1 MCCHPKCREWHA
13 PDHQAWA
20 TVRQTSLMKAERAR
34 QNRAYV
40 RELLQERQ
48 PEFAAALAAAKEQI
62 VRQRSAPDVTA
73 GHKPEKRSSTG
84 TGVEC
89 SETPP
94 ASQVSRAANPMLRAL
109 FFPQPGADTEA
120 LNAGSPAGDVATFGE
135 AVRATAAQVA
145 ELSGATDPD
154 GHAATVVAAFLPD
167 LLRYRPG
174 QPARFAPGTGN
185 GRGLHDDAFGT
196 TLSLLVG
203 RPLGM
208 TTSPHPVVDEFPH
221 LAPAGHDDIPALADM
236 LGLREHAAD
245 PPPG

>member
-40 RELLQERQ
+40 RKLLQERQ

-120 LNAGSPAGDVATFGE
+120 LNAGSPAGDIATFGE
-135 AVRATAAQVA
+135 AVRATAAHVA
-145 ELSGATDPD
+145 E
-154 GHAATVVAAFLPD
+154 
-167 LLRYRPG
+167 RPG
-174 QPARFAPGTGN
+174 QQVCQQQVVQARPEPACW
-185 GRGLHDDAFGT
+185 
-196 TLSLLVG
+196 
-203 RPLGM
+203 
-208 TTSPHPVVDEFPH
+208 
-221 LAPAGHDDIPALADM
+221 
-236 LGLREHAAD
+236 
-245 PPPG
+245 PPPRTSRSLAAGSLAGAGGWCWRREQAACSVNLACGVIRAGGST